1 MVCAGAARDII
12 MVGVGADL
20 EHHDRW
26 YRIFDMTMDGA
37 GAALGHGHGWFR
49 RGMRHGHD

>member
-20 EHHDRW
+20 GHHDRL

-37 GAALGHGHGWFR
+37 GEACYMSMISAAAA
-49 RGMRHGHD
+49 